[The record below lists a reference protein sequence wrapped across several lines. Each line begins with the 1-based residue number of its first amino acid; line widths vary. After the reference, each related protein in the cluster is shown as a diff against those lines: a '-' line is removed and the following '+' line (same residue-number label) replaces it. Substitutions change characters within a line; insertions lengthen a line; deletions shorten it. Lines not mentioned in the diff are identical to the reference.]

1 MGNGGEISS
10 SGKAQ
15 GSAQG
20 VGLLHCMQN
29 TLVQIALAKTYL
41 PGRPSWRS
49 HRSIMWHIWRDCNE
63 GESLPLAT
71 KHIIYLY
78 IYVHIDTYVVWCSVY
93 LYNFIY
99 TGTYH
104 IYLQLETVFFY
115 PSEASRV
122 TPRLK
127 ELGARVVC
135 GASASWSSHGNLSFL
150 IRNDEEWLSMIKK
163 YWGWYDDEGWL
174 WMMENH

>member
-1 MGNGGEISS
+1 MGVRYP
-10 SGKAQ
+10 AQ
-15 GSAQG
+15 GRHRVRAPGCWLTALHAEHLGANCLGENIPAGEAQLAIAQKHH
-20 VGLLHCMQN
+20 VTHMTWLH
-29 TLVQIALAKTYL
+29 
-41 PGRPSWRS
+41 
-49 HRSIMWHIWRDCNE
+49 E

-71 KHIIYLY
+71 KHIIFIY

-104 IYLQLETVFFY
+104 VYLQLETVFSI
-115 PSEASRV
+115 PLRPQGWRQGWRNSGHA
-122 TPRLK
+122 L
-127 ELGARVVC
+127 VC